1 MKNITQQE
9 WTERVAADKN
19 AVILD
24 VRTEQEC
31 AQGTLDNARCLDI
44 FQSKKFVDELE
55 KMDKAKNYY
64 VYCRSGQRSASACQ
78 MMEQMGFTN
87 TYNLIGGI
95 SSWNGR

>member
-9 WTERVAADKN
+9 WRERIAADKN

-44 FQSKKFVDELE
+44 FQSKKFLDELE
-55 KMDKAKNYY
+55 KMDKGKNYY

-78 MMEQMGFTN
+78 MMEQMGFAS